1 MKTKQIYY
9 LSVIIL
15 LSIFTIK
22 SYGQVGNPPPG
33 PCNFTETESFCFTN
47 NSNYTVNDIPLSI
60 AGCDYEVCV
69 KIKPKIGCELN
80 CELLLNP
87 NGYYIE
93 HCFTLAV
100 GETHCFNV
108 PTPSHPIT
116 DCFEVTIT
124 MKVIG
129 HTPTMIRDLESHFP
143 NISEYIGVLNDH
155 CNDLW
160 ASAIKRIAGSGTYNF
175 KITTYAV
182 LGE

>member
-47 NSNYTVNDIPLSI
+47 NSNYTVNNIPLGI

-69 KIKPKIGCELN
+69 KVKPKLGCELN

-129 HTPTMIRDLESHFP
+129 HTPTMIKDLENDFDD
-143 NISEYIGVLNDH
+143 ITAREWLYDH
-155 CNDLW
+155 CSGFPWN
-160 ASAIKRIAGSGTYNF
+160 SVMERISGSSTYNF
-175 KITTYAV
+175 KIITIGV
-182 LGE
+182 LGP